1 MINYSNVT
9 FVKSAPSLKEAPNGQ
24 LSEVLVVGKSN
35 VGKSSLI
42 NALCNRKRLA
52 FTSSKPGHT
61 KLLNYYIIDNRF
73 YLVDAPGYGYA
84 NGGVDLDKIF
94 ADMMNEYFA
103 ESKFLKLVLI
113 LVDSRR
119 ELGENDKEIIDYV
132 TTNNINYIIV
142 VTKLDKV
149 NQKERSALVKHL
161 TSLDI
166 PSEKIFFTSANEE
179 RSLTPLKG
187 AIEKAI

>member
-9 FVKSAPSLKEAPNGQ
+9 FVKSATGINDAPKGQ
-24 LSEVLVVGKSN
+24 LSEVLIVGKSN

-42 NALCNRKRLA
+42 NALCDRHRLA

-61 KLLNYYIIDNRF
+61 KLLNYYLIDNKF

-84 NGGVDLDKIF
+84 NGGVDLDKLF
-94 ADMMNEYFA
+94 GEMMENYF
-103 ESKFLKLVLI
+103 SNTKFLKLVLI

-119 ELGENDKEIIDYV
+119 EIKDNDKEILDFVNQNQIPYL
-132 TTNNINYIIV
+132 IV

-149 NQKERSALVKHL
+149 NQKEKAALVKNL
-161 TSLDI
+161 QAADI
-166 PSEKIFFTSANEE
+166 PLSNIYFTSANES
-179 RSLTPLKG
+179 RTLGPLKA
-187 AIEKAI
+187 AIEQAI